1 MDEDE
6 LQEWADQWGVSVEE
20 AEDLLEYISEST
32 ELFDPPLDDFDRPD
46 PDYMLD
52 LADELDID
60 VSDLYDLYYGY
71 TPGSS
76 E

>member
-6 LQEWADQWGVSVEE
+6 LQEWADQWGVSLDE
-20 AEDLLEYISEST
+20 AESLLEYLEEST
-32 ELFDPPLDDFDRPD
+32 DLYDPPLDDYGRPD
-46 PDYMLD
+46 ADYMLD

-71 TPGSS
+71 VPG